1 MGANA
6 ISRPRVQRDLVGI
19 LWQVNG
25 SPFDSVR
32 Q

>member
-6 ISRPRVQRDLVGI
+6 ISRPRTQPDALRMFM
-19 LWQVNG
+19 QVKG

-32 Q
+32 R